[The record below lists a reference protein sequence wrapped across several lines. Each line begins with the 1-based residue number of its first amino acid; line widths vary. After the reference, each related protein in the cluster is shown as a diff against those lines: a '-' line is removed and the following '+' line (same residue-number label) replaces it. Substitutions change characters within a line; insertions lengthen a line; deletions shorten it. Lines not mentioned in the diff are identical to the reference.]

1 MEATRITAVRTTG
14 IFCIPGCPARP
25 KPENTEHFNS
35 RAEALLA
42 GYRACKRCRPL
53 GTGPDG
59 FNEAFQEYAE
69 GRADRLGGALVHVAR
84 VETPLGIMVAAAT
97 KDHLVLLEFG
107 DRRMRRTQ
115 FKRLSRLLRCE
126 YTDADTPLLG
136 TVRKQLAEFF
146 AGKRRDF
153 DVPMATPGTDFQR
166 SVWKELRRIRV
177 GTTKS
182 YAEVAESIGRATA
195 VRAVARANGDN
206 RIAILIPCHRVIG
219 SDGSLTGYGGG
230 LWRKQKLLELEAQ
243 GR

>member
-14 IFCIPGCPARP
+14 IFCLPSCHARP
-25 KPENTEHFNS
+25 KRENTESFPT

-53 GTGPDG
+53 GKDGDG

-69 GRADRLGGALVHVAR
+69 GRPDRRSGTVVHVAR
-84 VETPLGIMVAAAT
+84 IETPLGTMIAAAT
-97 KDHLVLLEFG
+97 KDHLVMLEFG

-115 FKRLSRLLRCE
+115 FKRLSRLLRCD
-126 YTDADTPLLG
+126 YSQDDTPILG
-136 TVRKQLAEFF
+136 MMRQQLDEYF
-146 AGKRRDF
+146 AGRRRNF
-153 DVPMATPGTDFQR
+153 DVPMTMPGTDFQR
-166 SVWKELRRIRV
+166 SVWKELRRIRP

-182 YAEVAESIGRATA
+182 YAEVAEAIGRRAA

-206 RIAILIPCHRVIG
+206 RIAILVPCHRVIG

-230 LWRKQKLLELEAQ
+230 LWRKQRLLELES
-243 GR
+243 RTD